1 MARLLLSKATLAKQ
15 RQQLGAYRRF
25 LPSLDLKRQQ
35 LQQSV
40 KQTAAACLQHQ
51 RQLQQMIDG
60 VGQALPMLA
69 NQRVDL
75 DGLCKVS
82 GVELQTANVA
92 GVKIQTLAHLQV
104 ELADIALLGKP
115 HWVLAVQTRMQAVLQ
130 LQVELQLLEA
140 QLRQLQLALRK
151 VTQRVNLFEK
161 VLIPQTLANIKRI
174 RIYLDDRAREAV
186 ITSKIAK
193 SRQPEVEAE

>member
-82 GVELQTANVA
+82 GVELQTVNVA